1 MSRTCPRPPERNR
14 IILGGVVE
22 EPWSV
27 HTMCMGAHIAYRTCI
42 WLAFGMYVHVHVHV
56 CV

>member
-42 WLAFGMYVHVHVHV
+42 WLAFGMYVHIEVQ
-56 CV
+56 